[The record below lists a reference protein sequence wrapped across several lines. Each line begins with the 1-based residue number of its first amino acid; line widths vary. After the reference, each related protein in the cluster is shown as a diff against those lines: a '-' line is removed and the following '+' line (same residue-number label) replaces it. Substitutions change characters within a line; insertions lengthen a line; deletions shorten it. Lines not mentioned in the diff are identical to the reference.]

1 MPTKLTFHEIH
12 SLGWSSDE
20 DRVTTPLPFEIMS
33 GVTIEDV
40 SSWLNDESLG
50 WVSSQLGFYQTEAL
64 KNVRFALV
72 HRYFDQS
79 SVKGTDEDVASEK
92 LVRNLIELV
101 HIIRPMRQRT
111 SIVYAELQE
120 GSRINVGGMDI
131 PNELEVPEVQKLN
144 HLRDKDLQLLKL
156 LTPIFIGAM
165 QRKALK
171 FNSSIFYYAMGRLQP
186 YGNARY
192 LLWCS
197 AIEAL
202 FTSHNFDHQG
212 KLVATERIKWFLGSN
227 TSIYEEGDIPDFIS
241 NQPTIS
247 VGDVVD
253 RLYTVRN
260 YIAHGDVI
268 PNEYFV
274 TPMREGVAGDV
285 ATIEVLSEAASFIA
299 RQSLLRILKDGLLHH
314 FENAVTADAYFLAHG
329 LTKPLLKQKQKIKRR
344 DGSPEFSDN

>member
-1 MPTKLTFHEIH
+1 
-12 SLGWSSDE
+12 
-20 DRVTTPLPFEIMS
+20 
-33 GVTIEDV
+33 
-40 SSWLNDESLG
+40 
-50 WVSSQLGFYQTEAL
+50 
-64 KNVRFALV
+64 
-72 HRYFDQS
+72 
-79 SVKGTDEDVASEK
+79 
-92 LVRNLIELV
+92 
-101 HIIRPMRQRT
+101 
-111 SIVYAELQE
+111 
-120 GSRINVGGMDI
+120 
-131 PNELEVPEVQKLN
+131 
-144 HLRDKDLQLLKL
+144 LRDKDLHVLKL
-156 LTPIFIGAM
+156 LAPIFIDARQGNAV
-165 QRKALK
+165 K
-171 FNSSIFYYAMGRLQP
+171 FNSSVFYHAMGRLQS

-227 TSIYEEGDIPDFIS
+227 TSVYEKGDIPDFIS

-253 RLYTVRN
+253 RLYIVRN

-314 FENAVTADAYFLAHG
+314 FENAATADSYFAAQG
-329 LTKPLLKQKQKIKRR
+329 LTKPLLRQKKKI
-344 DGSPEFSDN
+344 